1 MSKSEE
7 EQQQPNIICVKHKYG
22 TDEYQLNTDAQ
33 SEIDLNEQP
42 ELSIS
47 GRELSKPYIAFHISN
62 QFVVIQ
68 IDDDTN
74 TIIKI
79 EHHPRRSIPL
89 HVHIVEN
96 LDDNI
101 VVFVIFTDHI
111 LRICLTNASDNYSF
125 EECKTNFSFSI
136 PPIQITS
143 FRIIESDEN
152 ECLRVYLVLDETC
165 SKKFVFYQITLMN
178 DDERIFYTTSE
189 VFFRLPPN
197 MTKIKINDDSYDLDD
212 STTML
217 SLTIETKRKVVHSSK
232 FLDWSNQIHITINH
246 EKEDYPGY
254 YSVMNYGDD
263 DKIFL
268 LTKHKRY
275 YLVPFDIDKLRRF
288 RLRGFQI
295 GATMK
300 YETYGLSDDEE
311 SGDSGDCDPEITKY
325 IISLMKL
332 NNYPIHQLY
341 DSDPGS
347 NSD

>member
-7 EQQQPNIICVKHKYG
+7 EQQPKIICVKHKYG

-47 GRELSKPYIAFHISN
+47 CKEWRKICDAFHILN
-62 QFVVIQ
+62 QFIVIRIDQ
-68 IDDDTN
+68 IDTN
-74 TIIKI
+74 TLIKI
-79 EHHPRRSIPL
+79 EHHPQRSIPL

-101 VVFVIFTDHI
+101 VIFVIFTDHI
-111 LRICLTNASDNYSF
+111 LRIRLTNASDNYSF
-125 EECKTNFSFSI
+125 QECKTNFSFSI

-197 MTKIKINDDSYDLDD
+197 MTKIKINDDSFYDLDD

-268 LTKHKRY
+268 LTKHKQY

-288 RLRGFQI
+288 KLRGFQI

-311 SGDSGDCDPEITKY
+311 SGDSGECDPEITKY

-341 DSDPGS
+341 DSD
-347 NSD
+347 SDSD